1 MREVVQGRYIEPG
14 PVDWRQFTWR
24 NGGFDTARRDLTPAV
39 EGRITVQHHLV
50 FVTLAGSARSLE
62 VRTDCGHS
70 YSGPEMTGAVS
81 FLPAGCNR
89 EFRMRDAKT
98 HWASISLRPDLLSDA
113 AEGGSIDVPAF
124 TNRSD
129 IFIASLLGA
138 LARIDN
144 AAAAHTGEYC
154 EAMTLALARHLSV
167 THGATVPAGGRRH
180 ALPRWQIRRMID
192 YIEANLETT
201 ISIAD
206 LARYAGLSSG
216 HLHRALRLTTGQT
229 PLELITARRIARARE
244 RLATSAVPI
253 AELSLD
259 IGFASPAHFAKLFRR
274 AMGVSPSQYR
284 DGKRK
289 EQSFSIR

>member
-1 MREVVQGRYIEPG
+1 MQDVVRGRHIEPG
-14 PVDWRQFTWR
+14 PVDWRRFTWC

-39 EGRITVQHHLV
+39 EGRITVSHHLV

-70 YSGPEMTGAVS
+70 YNGPEMAGAVS
-81 FLPAGCNR
+81 FLPAGCGR
-89 EFRMRDAKT
+89 EFSMRDAET
-98 HWASISLRPDLLSDA
+98 HWASVSLRPDLLAEA
-113 AEGGSIDVPAF
+113 ADGRAIEVPAF

-129 IFIASLLGA
+129 TFIASLLGA
-138 LARIDN
+138 LARLDH
-144 AAAAHTGEYC
+144 AAAAHAGEYC
-154 EAMTLALARHLSV
+154 EAMTLALARHLIVS
-167 THGATVPAGGRRH
+167 HGSTVPVGDRGH

-206 LARYAGLSSG
+206 LARCVGLSSG

-229 PLELITARRIARARE
+229 PLELITARRIARACE
-244 RLATSAVPI
+244 LLATSAVPI

-289 EQSFSIR
+289 G